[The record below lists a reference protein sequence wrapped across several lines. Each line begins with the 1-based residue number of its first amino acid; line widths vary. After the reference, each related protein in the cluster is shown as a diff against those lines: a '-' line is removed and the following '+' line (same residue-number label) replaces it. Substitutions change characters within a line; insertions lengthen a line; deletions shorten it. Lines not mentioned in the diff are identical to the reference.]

1 MKNIN
6 LKVGDILEVLKNK
19 RTFTRAV
26 WYIII
31 SVIAV
36 ALITSLLVWYYS
48 GSVLGRYQYDA
59 VNNYQKS
66 VLLAAENTNNQF
78 PKAIMQIF
86 SDADIS
92 RCLRDAISGT
102 TPPNFLCISIWVEMI
117 FDKISR
123 PSLTTAAAVSS
134 HEVSIPKIND
144 KVSPP

>member
-1 MKNIN
+1 M
-6 LKVGDILEVLKNK
+6 EVLKSK
-19 RTFTRAV
+19 KTFTRAV

-36 ALITSLLVWYYS
+36 ALVTSLLVWYYS
-48 GSVLGRYQYDA
+48 GSVLGQYQYDA

-92 RCLRDAISGT
+92 RCLRDGELKAT
-102 TPPNFLCISIWVEMI
+102 L
-117 FDKISR
+117 
-123 PSLTTAAAVSS
+123 
-134 HEVSIPKIND
+134 
-144 KVSPP
+144 